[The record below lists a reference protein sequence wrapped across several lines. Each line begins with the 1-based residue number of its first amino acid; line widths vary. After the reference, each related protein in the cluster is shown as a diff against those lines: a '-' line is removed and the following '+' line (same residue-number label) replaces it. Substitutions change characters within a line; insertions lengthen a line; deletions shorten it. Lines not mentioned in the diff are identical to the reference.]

1 MKQCLRH
8 EETTV
13 WELRRRISECVM
25 RKIDVNI
32 IFYDNVR
39 RKSNKFNTHIHVTT
53 NTDSQKKRSMYFSSV
68 CGKKPISMQIYT
80 LRIALRQQFSLVTIV
95 NEGVLF
101 LDLLRNYYDL

>member
-13 WELRRRISECVM
+13 WAVRRRISECVM

-32 IFYDNVR
+32 IFYDDVG

-53 NTDSQKKRSMYFSSV
+53 NTDAQKKSMYLAVSAVKSRFQ
-68 CGKKPISMQIYT
+68 CKYT
-80 LRIALRQQFSLVTIV
+80 L
-95 NEGVLF
+95 
-101 LDLLRNYYDL
+101 

>member
-13 WELRRRISECVM
+13 WAVRRRSSECVM

-32 IFYDNVR
+32 IFYDDVG
-39 RKSNKFNTHIHVTT
+39 RKCNKFNTHIHVTT
-53 NTDSQKKRSMYFSSV
+53 NTDAKKKSMYFSSV
-68 CGKKPISMQIYT
+68 CGKKPISMQMYT

>member
-13 WELRRRISECVM
+13 WAVRRRSSEYVM

-32 IFYDNVR
+32 IFYDDVG

-53 NTDSQKKRSMYFSSV
+53 NTDAQKSQCILAVSAVKSRFQCK
-68 CGKKPISMQIYT
+68 YT
-80 LRIALRQQFSLVTIV
+80 L
-95 NEGVLF
+95 
-101 LDLLRNYYDL
+101 

>member
-13 WELRRRISECVM
+13 WAVRRRSSECVM

-32 IFYDNVR
+32 IFYDDVG
-39 RKSNKFNTHIHVTT
+39 RKSNKCNTHIHVTT
-53 NTDSQKKRSMYFSSV
+53 NTDAQKKSMYFSSV